1 MSRDDPATPVE
12 TNVRYLMSRLRWAE
26 SDDIDALCGFYQEL
40 RPDEAN
46 GREAMADWIEHGGA
60 MLLDDED
67 DVILAALR
75 WREADD
81 GWRVDRIASRPAERG
96 KGYGRW
102 LMTKVEALAIRS
114 NVPNLTM
121 VLGSTESLPYYY
133 RLGYRPVRETL
144 DCTEIRKRV
153 GGKWQVQEEH
163 P

>member
-1 MSRDDPATPVE
+1 MAGATG
-12 TNVRYLMSRLRWAE
+12 RYLMSRLRWAE
-26 SDDIDALCGFYQEL
+26 SDDIDTLCAFYQTV
-40 RPDEAN
+40 RPDEPN
-46 GREAMADWIEHGGA
+46 DRNAMADWLEHGGA
-60 MLLDDED
+60 MLLEDED

-81 GWRVDRIASRPAERG
+81 GWRVDRIASLPEERG

-121 VLGSTESLPYYY
+121 ALGSTDSMQYYR
-133 RLGYRPVRETL
+133 RLGYRPVNEAQ

-163 P
+163 A